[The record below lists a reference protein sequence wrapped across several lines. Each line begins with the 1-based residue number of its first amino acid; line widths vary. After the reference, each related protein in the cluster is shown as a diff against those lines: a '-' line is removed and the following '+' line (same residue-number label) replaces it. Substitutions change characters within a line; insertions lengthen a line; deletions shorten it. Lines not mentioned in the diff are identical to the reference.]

1 MKILVQI
8 IHWSAYSYLV
18 YAFGYAS
25 LFKVFQK
32 QSMMDNMKNF
42 GFVKI
47 WTLFIGYGELIGVLG
62 LLVGI
67 YIHQAKNISI
77 LWLFPFAVGALMVH
91 FAHNDYKYFYT
102 ALYCCIACVVVLS
115 TDKFFKLSL

>member
-1 MKILVQI
+1 MKILTQI

-18 YAFGYAS
+18 YVFGYAS

-32 QSMMDNMKNF
+32 KSMMDNMKNF
-42 GFVKI
+42 GFEKI

-62 LLVGI
+62 LLIGI

-77 LWLFPFAVGALMVH
+77 LWLFPFAIGALMVH
-91 FAHNDYKYFYT
+91 FAHHDYKYFYT
-102 ALYCCIACVVVLS
+102 ALFCCIACVVVLL
-115 TDKFFKLSL
+115 TDSFFKLSV